1 MSICSNIIG
10 TMEESALYNVNYRDI
25 LCMLTTVASK
35 APSYTGSKAKTA
47 NSHASTKYNVHVRSK
62 QARDSKQLSQH
73 ALSTDLCYMHM

>member
-47 NSHASTKYNVHVRSK
+47 NSHASTMYMCVVNRLETANNFLSK
-62 QARDSKQLSQH
+62 H
-73 ALSTDLCYMHM
+73 